1 MKCATHVRSNAWIER
16 PDLTGPRPWQEP
28 SPAWLTPAASP
39 DWSKTWSEV
48 FRTTLFW
55 EEPRNIAFWQTVPMS
70 FAVVCETLPIVAL
83 SGSSTENP
91 SDTTFYLSA
100 IETAFGDSASDLAK
114 MLRVSRPMIY
124 HYRGGME
131 PSLENYRRIKLIGTL
146 AGEQT
151 DLTAPLLRDALK
163 LPQPEGRS
171 LLELL
176 SEENL
181 DVPVVRRILR
191 RTSEDLARRHRLA
204 AALANTDD
212 RGDIMRD
219 RHAAGKPIYISDP
232 DAPGKIIQIRPDK
245 SRVRGRMVNRKFI
258 PDEG

>member
-1 MKCATHVRSNAWIER
+1 MAGTFAGLVDSGCIARLVQDLERSVQNDAF
-16 PDLTGPRPWQEP
+16 LGGTQ
-28 SPAWLTPAASP
+28 
-39 DWSKTWSEV
+39 
-48 FRTTLFW
+48 
-55 EEPRNIAFWQTVPMS
+55 NIAFWQTVPMS